1 MLWHNNPE
9 PAEAEYRIVQ
19 GTGVGSM
26 GSVVR
31 DYERMVDTMLGSR
44 FQSTI
49 TSIRDQLLGKD
60 ARRELVKPGETFIGH
75 LVRLTWLEETPGSGE
90 EPGLVLTE
98 LGRALLRDRERG
110 ATEEDV
116 SVVVLEGQD
125 PLAYPILVGQ
135 LANAG
140 AGLLIDPYLKLD
152 GLHRIVVSTQLTR
165 LLVSGKRS
173 NNAELSAMQTHLD
186 SASLSRPVEV
196 RKSTKLHD
204 RILLTEDGAV
214 LTLGTSLNS
223 VGTTT
228 TVMSPMPSPARESLR
243 ELCEQLWSEATLVG
257 PQIVEVEPDDDGLD
271 EENNG
276 GEQNCDGG
284 AVPGV

>member
-1 MLWHNNPE
+1 MTIVSEEQYRVLAFIAACNRSSYRPTATQVMLWHNNPE

-125 PLAYPILVGQ
+125 PLP
-135 LANAG
+135 
-140 AGLLIDPYLKLD
+140 
-152 GLHRIVVSTQLTR
+152 TQ
-165 LLVSGKRS
+165 S
-173 NNAELSAMQTHLD
+173 
-186 SASLSRPVEV
+186 
-196 RKSTKLHD
+196 
-204 RILLTEDGAV
+204 
-214 LTLGTSLNS
+214 
-223 VGTTT
+223 
-228 TVMSPMPSPARESLR
+228 
-243 ELCEQLWSEATLVG
+243 W
-257 PQIVEVEPDDDGLD
+257 
-271 EENNG
+271 
-276 GEQNCDGG
+276 
-284 AVPGV
+284 